1 MEKRWSV
8 VGMWLD
14 TFAIIG
20 LLTHPAA
27 ARAISPNAPVGVE
40 IPLLPSLEQDL
51 SDRAISSEKTGADE
65 GSLPQ
70 HLLPTAVPSAT
81 DPLIEDRPR
90 DLPNIDSLGLERVSL
105 NAADLRSDEFPIES
119 IIGQSDPSPETPA
132 TPATPTA
139 PSETPAT
146 PATPTAP
153 SETPATPATPT
164 APSETP
170 TTPATPATPAAPPPP
185 TPDPQQKFLLNKIE
199 VRGSTILTSEEIAE
213 LTQPLEGTEVSFDD
227 LQTLA
232 DKITQIYLERDF
244 ISSRAIVP
252 QQQVVDGAVVIEVI
266 EGRLAEIRVE
276 GNRHIN
282 TSYITSRI
290 ELGAGTPLNTY
301 RLEDQLRLLRSNP
314 LFESVEASLR
324 AGEGTG
330 ESILIV
336 RVTEA
341 RRFGFSASADNYSP
355 PSVGSERLVFNA
367 RYRNLTGL
375 GDELSAGYNRTTA
388 GGTNV
393 FDFSYR
399 VPVNAMNGTLQLR
412 YAPNNNEL
420 VQEPIDRLGIKGER
434 ELYEVSFRQPLVRSL
449 REEFALSLG
458 FTYQSGQTFV
468 FESLPT
474 PFGLGPDED
483 GKSKTSVVQF
493 GQDYLR
499 RDSQGTWAFRSMF
512 NFGTGLFDATNN
524 PDDAPVESLNA
535 VSDPETIPDGQ
546 FVSWLGQVQRAQR
559 LGDNQLLIFQFDI
572 QLTPD
577 PLLPAQQFVIGGGL
591 SLRGYRQNARSGD
604 NGFRFSVE
612 DRITLARDAAGQ
624 PEFQLAPF
632 LDVGSTWNDPENPS
646 TQSDQRFLAGLGL
659 GIIWQPEPR
668 IRIRL
673 DYGLPL
679 IRLNES
685 GDNAQDDGFY
695 FSAGYEL

>member
-40 IPLLPSLEQDL
+40 IPLPPSLGQDL
-51 SDRAISSEKTGADE
+51 SDRAIAPETQSADE
-65 GSLPQ
+65 DSLPQ
-70 HLLPTAVPSAT
+70 RLLPTAVPSAT
-81 DPLIEDRPR
+81 NPLIEDRSR
-90 DLPNIDSLGLERVSL
+90 SDLPDRDGSLHLDSSDLDSLSL
-105 NAADLRSDEFPIES
+105 DSSSLHATDLQSNEFPIKS
-119 IIGQSDPSPETPA
+119 IIGQSDPSPA
-132 TPATPTA
+132 TL
-139 PSETPAT
+139 
-146 PATPTAP
+146 
-153 SETPATPATPT
+153 
-164 APSETP
+164 
-170 TTPATPATPAAPPPP
+170 TPATPATPANPATP
-185 TPDPQQKFLLNKIE
+185 TPEPQQKFLLNKIE
-199 VRGSTILTSEEIAE
+199 VKGSTILTAEEIAE
-213 LTQPLEGTEVSFDD
+213 LTKPLEGTEVSFDD

-276 GNRHIN
+276 GNRYIN

-290 ELGAGTPLNTY
+290 ELGAGIPLNTY

-336 RVTEA
+336 RVMEA

-355 PSVGSERLVFNA
+355 PSVGSERLVLNA

-375 GDELSAGYNRTTA
+375 GDEFSAGYNRTTA

-399 VPVNAMNGTLQLR
+399 LPVNAMNGTLQLR
-412 YAPNNNEL
+412 YAPSSNEF
-420 VQEPIDRLGIKGER
+420 VQEPVDRFGIRGER
-434 ELYEVSFRQPLVRSL
+434 ELYDVSFRQPFVRSL

-458 FTYQSGQTFV
+458 FTYQSGQTFL
-468 FESLPT
+468 FDSIPN
-474 PFGLGPDED
+474 PFGFGPDED
-483 GKSKTSVVQF
+483 GNSKTSVVQF

-499 RDSQGTWAFRSMF
+499 RDSQGTWAVRSMF
-512 NFGTGLFDATNN
+512 NFGTGLFGATNN
-524 PDDAPVESLNA
+524 PDDAPADVLQV

-546 FVSWLGQVQRAQR
+546 FVSWLGQIQRAQR
-559 LGDNQLLIFQFDI
+559 LSDNQLLIFQFDI

-646 TQSDQRFLAGLGL
+646 NQSDQRFLAGLGL
-659 GIIWQPEPR
+659 GVIWQPEPR

>member
-1 MEKRWSV
+1 MEKRWSF

-14 TFAIIG
+14 TFAMVW

-27 ARAISPNAPVGVE
+27 ARTISPDSSVGVE
-40 IPLLPSLEQDL
+40 IPLLPSLGQDFN
-51 SDRAISSEKTGADE
+51 DRSIALERQNTDE
-65 GSLPQ
+65 NSLPQ
-70 HLLPTAVPSAT
+70 PLPPKAVPFAT
-81 DPLIEDRPR
+81 DSLIGDRQEI
-90 DLPNIDSLGLERVSL
+90 DLPEIDSLSSDRSSVR
-105 NAADLRSDEFPIES
+105 AAIPAVVESEELPIES
-119 IIGQSDPSPETPA
+119 IIGQSDPTPETPEIPATPETPVTPETPEIPA
-132 TPATPTA
+132 TPA
-139 PSETPAT
+139 S
-146 PATPTAP
+146 
-153 SETPATPATPT
+153 
-164 APSETP
+164 
-170 TTPATPATPAAPPPP
+170 PPPN
-185 TPDPQQKFLLNKIE
+185 PQQKFLLNKVE
-199 VRGSTILTSEEIAE
+199 VRGSTILTPEEIAE

-232 DKITQIYLERDF
+232 DRITQIYLERDF

-252 QQQVVDGAVVIEVI
+252 QQQVVDGVVAIDVI

-276 GNRHIN
+276 GNQHIN

-290 ELGAGTPLNTY
+290 ELGAKTPLNTY
-301 RLEDQLRLLRSNP
+301 RLEDQLRLLRANP

-341 RRFGFSASADNYSP
+341 RRFGFSASLDNYSP
-355 PSVGSERLVFNA
+355 PSVGSERMVFNA

-399 VPVNAMNGTLQLR
+399 LPVNAMNGTLQLR
-412 YAPNNNEL
+412 YAPNNNKL
-420 VQEPIDRLGIKGER
+420 VQTIRPVIRSPNQPSILQISGER

-449 REEFALSLG
+449 REEFAVSLG
-458 FTYQSGQTFV
+458 FTYQEGQTFL
-468 FESLPT
+468 FDNPT
-474 PFGLGPDED
+474 FFGLGPDDE
-483 GKSKTSVVQF
+483 GISKTSVLQF

-499 RDSQGTWAFRSMF
+499 RDSRGTWVLRSLF
-512 NFGTGLFDATNN
+512 NFGTELFGATNN
-524 PDDAPVESLNA
+524 PEDAAADQLAA

-546 FVSWLGQVQRAQR
+546 FFSWLGQVQRAQR
-559 LGDNQLLIFQFDI
+559 LGDNQLLIFQFDV

-604 NGFRFSVE
+604 NGFRLSIE
-612 DRITLARDAAGQ
+612 DRITLARNAAGQ

-632 LDVGSTWNDPENPS
+632 FDMGMTWNDPENPS
-646 TQSDQRFLAGLGL
+646 TQSDKRFLAGLGL
-659 GIIWQPEPR
+659 GMIWQPEPR
-668 IRIRL
+668 VRLRL

-679 IRLNES
+679 IRLDEP

-695 FSAGYEL
+695 FSVGYEL